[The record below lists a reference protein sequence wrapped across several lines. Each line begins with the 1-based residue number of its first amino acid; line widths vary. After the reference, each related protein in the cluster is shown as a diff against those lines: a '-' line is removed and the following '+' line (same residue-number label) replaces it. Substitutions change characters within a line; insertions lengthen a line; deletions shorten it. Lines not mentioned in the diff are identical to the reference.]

1 MIMETK
7 NNETVLKTG
16 AMKKRRVV
24 MADGRRYLIY
34 YTFENGSEPSALA
47 DGFSQQF
54 YPPANAD
61 GSDIERN
68 E

>member
-7 NNETVLKTG
+7 SNKTMPKIG

-34 YTFENGSEPSALA
+34 YSFEKNDSSAQSA
-47 DGFSQQF
+47 PGEVKKD
-54 YPPANAD
+54 
-61 GSDIERN
+61 E
-68 E
+68 